1 MREMAESD
9 SSSPSSVTDNESV
22 YSSSDYLSSNL
33 SDEDGLPSL
42 TCGGEVLPYRFKP
55 DPSPDDLLHAR
66 ILSGEESLCHSR
78 IGNINW

>member
-9 SSSPSSVTDNESV
+9 SSSPSSVTDDESV
-22 YSSSDYLSSNL
+22 CSSSDYLSSNL

-42 TCGGEVLPYRFKP
+42 THGSEVLPYQFEP

-66 ILSGEESLCHSR
+66 ILSGEESLRHSR
-78 IGNINW
+78 IGNTNW